1 MKKTV
6 SGNLITIKSED
17 GMSLKINDRITNII
31 SISKHDELIL
41 NDIYE
46 ITDEEAELFIE
57 KLEKIQKEK
66 EEYEIKKILEDIESK
81 EDKR

>member
-81 EDKR
+81 EN

>member
-57 KLEKIQKEK
+57 ELEKIQKEK

-81 EDKR
+81 EN